1 MTESTY
7 AELIGLCAGALLL
20 TSVLTVWY
28 RSQRASIRA
37 LALQGVAL
45 AALVAVVAVDRSEA
59 ELIVVAALVLVL
71 KGMVLP
77 WVLSRRPAPATGA
90 PAPPQRGAG
99 SAGDHGAGDHG
110 AGDHGA
116 GDHGAG
122 DHGAETPM
130 LNPVATLV
138 AAALLGIVAY
148 AVIWPLVAGSASPA
162 AHAAPVGIAM
172 VLIGFLVLVTRRRA
186 ISQLVGFLALD
197 NGIATVAFLVSGG
210 VPILIEFGVSLDIL
224 LVTLILQVFSRRMRA
239 VFGDTDVDRMRE
251 LRD

>member
-7 AELIGLCAGALLL
+7 AQLIGLCAGALLL

-37 LALQGVAL
+37 LALQGIAL

-59 ELIVVAALVLVL
+59 ELIVVATLVLVL
-71 KGMVLP
+71 KGLVLP
-77 WVLSRRPAPATGA
+77 WVLSLRPAPATGI
-90 PAPPQRGAG
+90 PATPQRSARM
-99 SAGDHGAGDHG
+99 AGDHGV
-110 AGDHGA
+110 
-116 GDHGAG
+116 G

-138 AAALLGIVAY
+138 AAALLGVVAY
-148 AVIWPLVAGSASPA
+148 AVTWPLVADSASPA
-162 AHAAPVGIAM
+162 AHAAPVGVAM

-210 VPILIEFGVSLDIL
+210 VPILLESGVSLDIL

>member
-1 MTESTY
+1 MTGTTY

-59 ELIVVAALVLVL
+59 ELMIVAALVLVL
-71 KGMVLP
+71 KGAVLP
-77 WVLSRRPAPATGA
+77 WVLSRRPAPDIRVAA
-90 PAPPQRGAG
+90 
-99 SAGDHGAGDHG
+99 DHGT
-110 AGDHGA
+110 
-116 GDHGAG
+116 
-122 DHGAETPM
+122 ETPM

-138 AAALLGIVAY
+138 AAALLAVVAY
-148 AVIWPLVAGSASPA
+148 AVTWPLVAGSASPA
-162 AHAAPVGIAM
+162 AHAAPVGVAM

-224 LVTLILQVFSRRMRA
+224 LITLILQVFSRRMRA
-239 VFGDTDVDRMRE
+239 VYGDTEVDRMRE
-251 LRD
+251 LHD

>member
-1 MTESTY
+1 MTETTY
-7 AELIGLCAGALLL
+7 SQLIGLCAGALLL

-37 LALQGVAL
+37 LGLQGVAL
-45 AALVAVVAVDRSEA
+45 AALVAVVGVYRSEA
-59 ELIVVAALVLVL
+59 ELIPVVILVLVL
-71 KGMVLP
+71 KGGVLP
-77 WVLSRRPAPATGA
+77 WVLSRRPAPVPGARAATD
-90 PAPPQRGAG
+90 RGE
-99 SAGDHGAGDHG
+99 
-110 AGDHGA
+110 
-116 GDHGAG
+116 
-122 DHGAETPM
+122 ETPM

-138 AAALLGIVAY
+138 AAALLAVVAY
-148 AVIWPLVAGSASPA
+148 AVTWPLVAESPNPA
-162 AHAAPVGIAM
+162 AHAAPVGVAM

-210 VPILIEFGVSLDIL
+210 VPILLEFGASLDIL
-224 LVTLILQVFSRRMRA
+224 LVTLILQVFSRQMRT